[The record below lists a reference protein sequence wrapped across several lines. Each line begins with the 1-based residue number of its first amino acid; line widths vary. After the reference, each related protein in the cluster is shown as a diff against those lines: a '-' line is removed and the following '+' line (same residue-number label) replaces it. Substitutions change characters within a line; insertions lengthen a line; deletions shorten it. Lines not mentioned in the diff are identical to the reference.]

1 MPANADF
8 VAEHMTLAP
17 SVTRAGL
24 LGNRVF
30 ALEIRFLFTLQSLY
44 YRLRVTGL
52 QGSIPEYPQVADS
65 AETKLAS

>member
-1 MPANADF
+1 VSANADF
-8 VAEHMTLAP
+8 VALHVTLAP
-17 SVTRAGL
+17 SVMRAGL

-44 YRLRVTGL
+44 YRLRVTGS
-52 QGSIPEYPQVADS
+52 QGSIPECPQVADS